1 MRLATFNVENMFE
14 RPAAMN
20 LPTWEQGEAILQ
32 DFSNLNTL
40 IAQPAYTAQ
49 IKADIL
55 AILGRHPGLITQG
68 VTEFM
73 RLREVRGKLLRLPA
87 GQPPEVAVNGRGD
100 WVGWFELV
108 KNQVNAV
115 AIMNTARIVSLVNA
129 DVLCVIE
136 ADDRT
141 ALKRFNET
149 VVPQA
154 GGTPYGHAMLIDGND
169 DRGIDIGVL
178 ARASCPIQSIVSHVD
193 DTDDAGV
200 IYSRDCA
207 EYRIALPTGE
217 PLVLLVNHFKS
228 KGFGSQASSNRKRRR
243 QAVRTRAIYEQR
255 KADGIG
261 LIAVLGDFND
271 TPDSNPLEPLIANG
285 SDLVDVMVHTRF
297 VGDGRPGTHG
307 NGTKSGKLDYIL
319 MSPALA
325 ARVTAGGIE
334 RRGVWG
340 GQNGTLFAHLPEIT
354 QAIEAASDHAALFI
368 DFA

>member
-129 DVLCVIE
+129 DGRPAGRRNALRPRDAHRRQRRSRHRHRRARPRLVPNSV
-136 ADDRT
+136 DRQ
-141 ALKRFNET
+141 
-149 VVPQA
+149 P
-154 GGTPYGHAMLIDGND
+154 
-169 DRGIDIGVL
+169 
-178 ARASCPIQSIVSHVD
+178 
-193 DTDDAGV
+193 
-200 IYSRDCA
+200 
-207 EYRIALPTGE
+207 
-217 PLVLLVNHFKS
+217 
-228 KGFGSQASSNRKRRR
+228 RRR
-243 QAVRTRAIYEQR
+243 HR
-255 KADGIG
+255 
-261 LIAVLGDFND
+261 
-271 TPDSNPLEPLIANG
+271 
-285 SDLVDVMVHTRF
+285 
-297 VGDGRPGTHG
+297 
-307 NGTKSGKLDYIL
+307 
-319 MSPALA
+319 
-325 ARVTAGGIE
+325 
-334 RRGVWG
+334 
-340 GQNGTLFAHLPEIT
+340 
-354 QAIEAASDHAALFI
+354 
-368 DFA
+368 